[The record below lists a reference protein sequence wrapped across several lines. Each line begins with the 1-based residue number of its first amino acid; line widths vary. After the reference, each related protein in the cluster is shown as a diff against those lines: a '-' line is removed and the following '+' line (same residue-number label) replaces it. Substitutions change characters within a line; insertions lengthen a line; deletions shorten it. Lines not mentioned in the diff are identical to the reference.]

1 MRAFGA
7 PLLLLLL
14 LQATGGVGQRT
25 DFEKITCPVVGS
37 FVKNGLL
44 VPDAAGLITKE
55 QTLAA
60 FLAHGVAPEIAAATT
75 NGNFNGPDCP
85 ACPTHI
91 DPFAMNTIADGEQVS
106 SPFNAP
112 QEHFRSTGIRDRS
125 GGPFEGIF
133 ALGEGMCLGSAEAWT
148 LADVTCFADV
158 WDREQL
164 FGCPDSGS
172 GKGLATTNDVSE
184 EKRPAGCGPCDSFLS
199 KPEACRSALTDTIE
213 FMFEAFKNPAT
224 GTFARDEF
232 KAMWID
238 LEFPTGF
245 DVTTRTSSV
254 SVPVPTDVTTRTS
267 SVSVPVPT
275 DDTIRTSSVSVP
287 VPTDDT
293 SRTSSVSVPVPTD
306 DTSTTSSVSVST
318 GPLLEDDFETAEL
331 DQWSTFGSV
340 GLAPRGKASAFS
352 MKLEGSASAT
362 AGPLAAGA
370 GRDLQLTFD
379 WKTRN
384 VAPSAKGGF
393 SVTLR
398 TTTGDVLF
406 SRLLGG
412 SERWTPAQFV
422 LSLPSPASDLVLGF
436 ALDAVLV
443 KQKAL
448 IDNVVVELL

>member
-85 ACPTHI
+85 ACPTRI

-112 QEHFRSTGIRDRS
+112 QEHFRSTGIRDRA
-125 GGPFEGIF
+125 GGQLSKKVFRFGEEACLPEG
-133 ALGEGMCLGSAEAWT
+133 ATAWT
-148 LADVTCFADV
+148 LADVLCFADV
-158 WDREQL
+158 WDRDAHPHT
-164 FGCPDSGS
+164 CPDLRAGTEPSFAKKLTRS
-172 GKGLATTNDVSE
+172 NDVSE

-224 GTFARDEF
+224 GTFAKGEF
-232 KAMWID
+232 RKMWVD

-245 DVTTRTSSV
+245 KL
-254 SVPVPTDVTTRTS
+254 VPGAS
-267 SVSVPVPT
+267 GSK
-275 DDTIRTSSVSVP
+275 
-287 VPTDDT
+287 
-293 SRTSSVSVPVPTD
+293 
-306 DTSTTSSVSVST
+306 STTSTVLDVALPRT
-318 GPLLEDDFETAEL
+318 GPLFEDDFENGMG
-331 DQWSTFGSV
+331 QWRAFGFA
-340 GLAPRGKASAFS
+340 GLAPRGKSSASS
-352 MKLEGSASAT
+352 MKLSKSASAT
-362 AGPLAAGA
+362 AGPLTIGAGA
-370 GRDLQLTFD
+370 VQLKVTFD

-384 VAPSAKGGF
+384 VATAAEGLSM
-393 SVTLR
+393 TLS
-398 TTTGDVLF
+398 TAAGLVLF
-406 SRLLGG
+406 TEHLGQSDQWIG
-412 SERWTPAQFV
+412 AEFMIPV
-422 LSLPSPASDLVLGF
+422 LPASDVILGF
-436 ALDAVLV
+436 AMNAGER
-443 KQKAL
+443 QKKSV
-448 IDNVVVELL
+448 IDNIVVEELA